1 MSMPNLVA
9 VVTGGTTGIGEGICA
24 HLLDAGATVINVDIA
39 RPEAMPRGD
48 YHFVQADLT
57 DAAATRAAAYDI
69 SSRFHVNVL
78 VNNAG
83 FPTPG
88 MLEEVTDATFD
99 HGVNLHL
106 RAAVIFMQAFV
117 PGMKAQ
123 RFGRVVNMS
132 SRSILG
138 KKARTV
144 YSGTKA
150 ALVAFTRS
158 WALEFGEFGI
168 TVNAISPGPVLT
180 ALFKKNNPPEV
191 ARKLV
196 ENCIVGRG
204 GTPDDVARA
213 AMFFI
218 SPENSY
224 VTGQLLHVCGGSSL
238 GGAPW

>member
-1 MSMPNLVA
+1 MRKLVA
-9 VVTGGTTGIGEGICA
+9 VVTGGTSGIGEGICR
-24 HLLDAGATVINVDIA
+24 HLLAAQATVVNVDIV
-39 RPEAMPRGD
+39 RPGALPAGE
-48 YHFVQADLT
+48 YHFIQADLT
-57 DAAATRAAAYDI
+57 DATATRAAAAQI
-69 SSRFHVNVL
+69 AQRFQVNVL

-83 FPTPG
+83 FPTPA
-88 MLEEVTDATFD
+88 MLEDVTDAMFD

-117 PGMKAQ
+117 GQMKEA

-138 KKARTV
+138 KRARTV

-150 ALVAFTRS
+150 VLVAFTRS
-158 WALEFGEFGI
+158 WALELGPFGI
-168 TVNAISPGPVLT
+168 TVNALSPGPVLT
-180 ALFKKNNPPEV
+180 ELFRKNNPPEV
-191 ARKLV
+191 AQKLV
-196 ENCIVGRG
+196 GLSVVGRA

-218 SPENSY
+218 SPDNGY
-224 VTGQLLHVCGGSSL
+224 VTGQVLHVCGGSSL

>member
-1 MSMPNLVA
+1 MTKLIC
-9 VVTGGTTGIGEGICA
+9 VVTGATTGIGEGIA
-24 HLLDAGATVINVDIA
+24 RHLLDAGATVINVDRD
-39 RPEAMPRGD
+39 RPAALPKGD
-48 YHFVQADLT
+48 YHFVQAELT
-57 DAAATRAAAYDI
+57 DAAATRAAAAEI
-69 SSRFHVNVL
+69 AGRFKVNVL

-88 MLEEVTDATFD
+88 MLEEVDDAAFD

-117 PGMKAQ
+117 PAMKAQ

-132 SRSILG
+132 SRSIHG

-180 ALFKKNNPPEV
+180 DLFRKNNPPEV
-191 ARKLV
+191 AERLV
-196 ENCIVGRG
+196 GLCVVGRG

-218 SPENSY
+218 SPDNGY